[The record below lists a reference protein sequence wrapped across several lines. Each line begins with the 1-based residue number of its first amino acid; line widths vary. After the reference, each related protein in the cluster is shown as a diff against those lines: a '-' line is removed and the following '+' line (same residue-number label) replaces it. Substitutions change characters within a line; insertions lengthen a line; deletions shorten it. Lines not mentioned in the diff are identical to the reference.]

1 MALPDIRALCKLNGT
16 NFQVW
21 QFAVSNV
28 LELYDLLDVAEVVYH
43 LHAPKLF
50 HPIDRFQ
57 FILSRGLK
65 IDLLQ
70 LWMPKDQ

>member
-1 MALPDIRALCKLNGT
+1 MALPDIRAPTKLNGT

-43 LHAPKLF
+43 LHVLKLF
-50 HPIDRFQ
+50 HPVDRY
-57 FILSRGLK
+57 
-65 IDLLQ
+65 
-70 LWMPKDQ
+70 